1 MEDKQMTVSVPIELI
16 DATHRIGFFK
26 LVQKLGQEC
35 ESHREAYEKAEAQL
49 EMYGMARRYA
59 NYDSFRN
66 QYRIWVR
73 DTLEQSDLGS
83 AKKRLPSICREPQR

>member
-16 DATHRIGFFK
+16 DATHRVGFFK
-26 LVQKLGQEC
+26 LVQPMGQDVERF
-35 ESHREAYEKAEAQL
+35 REAYELAEAEL
-49 EMYGMARRYA
+49 EKDGMARRYA

-73 DTLEQSDLGS
+73 DTIQ
-83 AKKRLPSICREPQR
+83 KRLPGIHREPQK